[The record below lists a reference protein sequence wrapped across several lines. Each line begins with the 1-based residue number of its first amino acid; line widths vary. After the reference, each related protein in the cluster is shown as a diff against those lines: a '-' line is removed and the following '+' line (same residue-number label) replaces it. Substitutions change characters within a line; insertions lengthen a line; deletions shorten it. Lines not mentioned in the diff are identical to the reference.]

1 MRDREEKKNLFETIK
16 KSYLYNCSSGV
27 GSGVLSLNNCFI
39 MGLGGILN
47 LDNFFYLWKFG

>member
-1 MRDREEKKNLFETIK
+1 MRDREEKKNLFEKIK

-47 LDNFFYLWKFG
+47 LDNFF